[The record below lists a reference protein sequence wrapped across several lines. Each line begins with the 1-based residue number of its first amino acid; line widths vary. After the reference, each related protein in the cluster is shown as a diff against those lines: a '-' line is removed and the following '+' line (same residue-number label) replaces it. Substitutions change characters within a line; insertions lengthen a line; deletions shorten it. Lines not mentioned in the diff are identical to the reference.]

1 MEEDFIESEVLW
13 PDDTQKEN
21 ENENENK
28 VKGVKKK
35 NKVSPLPSSD
45 DDYYWRL
52 EKIPMKKNK
61 TTTASMP
68 LDIIPVKVT
77 GDSRIQDDIYKTKD
91 DDDGKRGE
99 EMVPPHLMMI
109 RKRNYLNNQM
119 AFSVCYGNGRTLKG
133 RDLCRV
139 RNSVLRMTGF
149 LETC

>member
-28 VKGVKKK
+28 VIAVKNK
-35 NKVSPLPSSD
+35 NKVSPLPSSS

-52 EKIPMKKNK
+52 DKIPMKKSK
-61 TTTASMP
+61 ITTASMP
-68 LDIIPVKVT
+68 LDIISVKVT
-77 GDSRIQDDIYKTKD
+77 GDSRIQDDE
-91 DDDGKRGE
+91 DGKREE

-109 RKRNYLNNQM
+109 RKRNYSNNQM
-119 AFSVCYGNGRTLKG
+119 AFSVCSGNGRTLKG
-133 RDLCRV
+133 RDLRQV